1 MNYGHV
7 TRLHTET
14 LQGAGTYMFQG
25 EDTMLLVID
34 VGNTNT
40 VLGVYD
46 GGVLVDH
53 WRIATEKGK
62 TADEWGTM
70 FRDLF
75 LFDHLNMKD
84 FEGMIISSVVP
95 PVLDMLQGMADK
107 YFHVKPL
114 IVGPD
119 TDTGIKISY
128 KNPTEVGADRIVN
141 AVAAY
146 ERHKKSL
153 IVVDFGTA
161 TTFDYVS
168 SKGEYKGGAIAPG
181 IGISAEALFEKTS
194 KLPRVEILKPKQVI
208 GKNTIESMQSGI
220 FFGYVGLVDEIVR
233 RMKKE
238 VKSNPKVIAT
248 GGLAELIANES
259 ETIEEVNEF
268 LTLEGLRIIYGRN
281 QKRKRG

>member
-1 MNYGHV
+1 
-7 TRLHTET
+7 
-14 LQGAGTYMFQG
+14 
-25 EDTMLLVID
+25 MLLAID

-46 GGVLVDH
+46 GEVLVDH
-53 WRIATEKGK
+53 WRIGTEREK
-62 TADEWGTM
+62 TADEWGIL

-75 LFDHLNMKD
+75 QFDQINIKD
-84 FEGMIISSVVP
+84 FGGMIISSVVP
-95 PVLDMLQGMADK
+95 PVLDMLQEMARK
-107 YFHVKPL
+107 YFDVKPL

-119 TDTGIKISY
+119 IDTGMPIFY
-128 KNPTEVGADRIVN
+128 DNPAEVGADRIVN

-146 ERHKKSL
+146 HRHKRSM

-168 SKGEYKGGAIAPG
+168 SKGEYMGGVIAPG
-181 IGISAEALFEKTS
+181 IGISSEALFLRTS
-194 KLPRVEILKPKQVI
+194 KLPRVEILKPRKII

-220 FFGYVGLVDEIVR
+220 FFGYIGLVDEIVR

-238 VKSNPKVIAT
+238 VRSNPKVIAT
-248 GGLAELIANES
+248 GGLAELIAGES

-268 LTLEGLRIIYGRN
+268 LTLEGLRIIYQRN
-281 QKRKRG
+281 QKKRR